1 MLGLGAEL
9 TCPCA
14 ATPLHLPHLI
24 GPMQHYLWILKTTHS
39 GADMDTSMEMAK
51 GSLDDGLRWT
61 IYDILKN
68 RQAHIPVNQYHALSS
83 ECAVYLSSYI
93 HESRQIIIRLSV
105 QGM

>member
-1 MLGLGAEL
+1 MTVAVWAFWMLSTHALSAE
-9 TCPCA
+9 
-14 ATPLHLPHLI
+14 TPLHLPHLI

-68 RQAHIPVNQYHALSS
+68 R
-83 ECAVYLSSYI
+83 
-93 HESRQIIIRLSV
+93 
-105 QGM
+105 

>member
-1 MLGLGAEL
+1 M
-9 TCPCA
+9 CPPA

-68 RQAHIPVNQYHALSS
+68 RHAL
-83 ECAVYLSSYI
+83 CFWHGVVHRPGYLA
-93 HESRQIIIRLSV
+93 SRWVLP
-105 QGM
+105 GDLT